1 MLSDGNVS
9 PLRAYSA
16 AADAGLA
23 NAQLIGQVH
32 FHAANRFPLSRK
44 CSCAAIFRLEAAALS
59 LPFVDFS
66 L

>member
-1 MLSDGNVS
+1 
-9 PLRAYSA
+9 
-16 AADAGLA
+16 
-23 NAQLIGQVH
+23 VH

-59 LPFVDFS
+59 LLFVDFS